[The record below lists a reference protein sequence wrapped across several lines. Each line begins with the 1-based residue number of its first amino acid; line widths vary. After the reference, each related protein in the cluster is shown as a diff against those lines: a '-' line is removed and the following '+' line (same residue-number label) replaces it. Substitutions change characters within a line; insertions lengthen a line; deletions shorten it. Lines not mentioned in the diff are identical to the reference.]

1 MNASSTPSLS
11 LLEANRRLYELR
23 AQAQAERRLNVKPCS
38 VPRGSYAGQ
47 NGAENGSPNP
57 DDPAQLPD
65 LPPHLGWESEAF
77 TAVLRTAQERRRAA
91 AGGSETESVTWRP
104 ELHLITG
111 ATAAAP
117 AKPEFNPQTDSIK
130 LYHDIA
136 LGMLRQEQ
144 AAAGRLWLLLRYL
157 DDQGQGWIAVDRAR
171 VMLTGQASPLRVC
184 GRRQLRNL
192 LCQGEGTFWQRDAE
206 RIWLRS
212 AAQVAAALDV
222 ARLSG
227 RPVALP
233 VRVLLAGI
241 GEVKAHLFASF
252 HSGRRSRNPINRH
265 TLERVTGVPARTQSG
280 YEKIA
285 GVAGHCNFAV
295 GERYA
300 LEMAQE
306 RGWRHGRATFV
317 FVDHQ
322 GFQGETKRR
331 YVAWRLPNSYAGGH
345 EPCPRGRQKKINRK
359 LKDLVMKRAQGNSS
373 GEVSRL
379 FHSDGAAAARTHSR
393 RGDTDHYWPGN
404 PAAQRSA
411 RLWNVIGQCR

>member
-1 MNASSTPSLS
+1 MDASATPSTA

-23 AQAQAERRLNVKPCS
+23 AQAQAEHRLS
-38 VPRGSYAGQ
+38 VPPCAGCRAPGAGQ
-47 NGAENGSPNP
+47 IVAENPLPNP
-57 DDPAQLPD
+57 DGPLLLPD
-65 LPPHLGWESEAF
+65 LPLHLGWESEAF
-77 TAVLRTAQERRRAA
+77 TAVLRAAQQRRRAA
-91 AGGSETESVTWRP
+91 AGGSESQSVTWRP
-104 ELHLITG
+104 ESPRLTG
-111 ATAAAP
+111 ATAATPAEAP
-117 AKPEFNPQTDSIK
+117 FNPQAGSIK

-136 LGMLRQEQ
+136 LGMLRQGQ
-144 AAAGRLWLLLRYL
+144 AGSGRIWLLLRYL
-157 DDQGQGWIAVDRAR
+157 DGQGQGWITVDRAR

-192 LCQGEGTFWQRDAE
+192 LRQGEGTFWQRDAE

-233 VRVLLAGI
+233 VRALLAGI
-241 GEVKAHLFASF
+241 GEVKAHLYASF
-252 HSGRRSRNPINRH
+252 HSGRRSRNPMNRH

-285 GVAGHCNFAV
+285 GVTGHCNFAV

-300 LEMAQE
+300 QEAAQE
-306 RGWRHGRATFV
+306 RAWWHGRATFV

-359 LKDLVMKRAQGNSS
+359 LKDLVIKRAQGNSS

-379 FHSDGAAAARTHSR
+379 FHSHGAAAAKTHSR
-393 RGDTDHYWPGN
+393 RGDTDHYWPGR
-404 PAAQRSA
+404 PAAPKSV
-411 RLWNVIGQCR
+411 RLWHVIGPCR